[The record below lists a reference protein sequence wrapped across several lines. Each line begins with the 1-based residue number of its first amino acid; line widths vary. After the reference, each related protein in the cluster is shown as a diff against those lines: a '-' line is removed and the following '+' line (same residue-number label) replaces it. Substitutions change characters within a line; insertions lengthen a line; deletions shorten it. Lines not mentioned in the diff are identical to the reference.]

1 MATIKLQKRDVS
13 VSPVSTNRKPDLFSK
28 CLTPTGVSFLLFI
41 LIVGTCFLYLSEFN
55 NIASQGVIIN
65 DLERSR
71 SELIIQNEVW
81 NMRIARLK
89 SLDVIE
95 QQDVVKSMEFIGPED
110 LEFVDLDNREEESE

>member
-13 VSPVSTNRKPDLFSK
+13 VDPVLKSRKPDLITRS
-28 CLTPTGVSFLLFI
+28 LNPVTLSVVLFMM
-41 LIVGTCFLYLSEFN
+41 IVATCFLYLSEFN

-65 DLERSR
+65 DLERER

-95 QQDVVKSMEFIGPED
+95 QQDVVRRMEFIGPDD
-110 LEFVDLDNREEESE
+110 LDFVDLDQRQE